1 MYPAIFQL
9 GLRNKQQNQSK
20 TNYNKNKYSHFFI
33 TNLLILLMLIVA
45 QANAQNSARGHDSQV
60 TKMYSNLFLNGKISF
75 KEIPQDVLRK
85 IISARYSDRTG
96 AWNLGA
102 FESIIA
108 ANYFVQGEGVVE
120 VRSGGDI
127 YSWPIASCSRDKSI
141 VFYAQGVDPNSIF
154 NTTVVHGMHVSTAVA
169 NLNMVKIGE
178 QTAPVSSCFDEPDF
192 GKAELVLPRQYLK
205 FQEEGD
211 YLMLSYTLA
220 FPEVASVVYT
230 EPKSVIFAGQLV
242 EVNSGINYD
251 VRMRDVAGLSLFD
264 TKTMKTIPFTTLH
277 LKGIQQPKLEY
288 SNNHVYYYNES
299 DYGCMFPENFYNGYL
314 LKSSV
319 INVMS
324 QNGTP
329 IYILSAN
336 KSKIEVESLIC
347 PEDGDVICDLQETSK
362 YICYC
367 GTNKKHGYV
376 GYENPVLV
384 IIDKETKRVVA
395 RYNGNNGKGKKDRF
409 FNKMYVLDDDH
420 ILMMYNDYHY
430 RDETS
435 WNYEIV
441 TISSTVVNYKTEEE
455 FDSSFL
461 EEQYGQ
467 EGVDEEYND
476 NNDEN
481 YEDNSE
487 MQNNEEASNNGWVKY
502 VILLL
507 CVIASFFA
515 VLFFKKRTKKG
526 IGNDNTIKTL
536 SVFIITTTMLFI
548 SVGEMK
554 AQHNKEKECVDLG
567 LPSGILWATSNLG
580 AHGSRDYIGGYF
592 AWGETKAKNAFRWCD
607 NYEPFDYKYGKAGL
621 TITKYCSNPKY
632 GYNGYSDNLIVLEPE
647 DDAATI
653 KLGDGWRTPTY
664 EDWMEL
670 ITFCSSKQVEY
681 DRGGLKGWLFTAP
694 NGNTLFLPNP
704 DGIDG
709 GYWSSSLN
717 PEVPH
722 SAWCFDSNYDG
733 HGMYY
738 YFRAYG
744 RHIRPVYSGKT
755 NQSGTNNSPTSN
767 QSVSPQSANTTQQ
780 AKDYSNA
787 YDGPQVVVID
797 GSGLRLRLGPS
808 TSSDTFKWPDGTNRH
823 PKVGEKFKY
832 LGESGDFYKIDFN
845 GNELWVSKQFSHI
858 EG

>member
-1 MYPAIFQL
+1 MKKTMYPAIFQL
-9 GLRNKQQNQSK
+9 GLRNRQQNQSK
-20 TNYNKNKYSHFFI
+20 RNCYKNKYSHFLI
-33 TNLLILLMLIVA
+33 AILLMLFMGITV
-45 QANAQNSARGHDSQV
+45 QTNAKGEDSQV
-60 TKMYSNLFLNGKISF
+60 TKMYSNLFLNGKISYND
-75 KEIPQDVLRK
+75 IPQDVLRK
-85 IISARYSDRTG
+85 IVSERFSDRMG
-96 AWNLGA
+96 DRNLRV
-102 FESIIA
+102 FESIKT

-127 YSWPIASCSRDKSI
+127 YSWPIALCSRNKSI
-141 VFYAQGVDPNSIF
+141 VFYAKGVDPNSIF
-154 NTTVVHGMHVSTAVA
+154 NTTVVHGMHVSTAIA

-178 QTAPVSSCFDEPDF
+178 QTAPVSSCFEEPDF
-192 GKAELVLPRQYLK
+192 GKAELVLPRQYIK
-205 FQEEGD
+205 NQDDEGD

-230 EPKSVIFAGQLV
+230 EPKSVIMAGQLV

-264 TKTMKTIPFTTLH
+264 IKTMKTIPFTTLH
-277 LKGIQQPKLEY
+277 LKGILQPKLEY
-288 SNNHVYYYNES
+288 SNNHIYYYDES
-299 DYGCMFPENFYNGYL
+299 D
-314 LKSSV
+314 
-319 INVMS
+319 NVMS
-324 QNGTP
+324 KNGTP

-384 IIDKETKRVVA
+384 FIDKETKKVVA
-395 RYNGNNGKGKKDRF
+395 RYNGNNGRGKKDRF
-409 FNKMYVLDDDH
+409 FSKMYVLDDDH
-420 ILMMYNDYHY
+420 LLMMYNDYQD
-430 RDETS
+430 RDDDRKKTS
-435 WNYEIV
+435 WKYEIV
-441 TISSTVVNYKTEEE
+441 TISSTVVNYKIEEE
-455 FDSSFL
+455 LNPSIS

-467 EGVDEEYND
+467 EGLDEVFND
-476 NNDEN
+476 NND
-481 YEDNSE
+481 DNNEMIES
-487 MQNNEEASNNGWVKY
+487 MQNNEQATNKGWVKY
-502 VILLL
+502 GILLL
-507 CVIASFFA
+507 CVVASFFA
-515 VLFFKKRTKKG
+515 VWFFKKRAKKG

-548 SVGEMK
+548 NVGEMK

-580 AHGSRDYIGGYF
+580 ARGYIDASGGNF
-592 AWGETKAKNAFRWCD
+592 AWGEIKEKNEFRWCD
-607 NYEPFDYKYGKAGL
+607 NYEAFDYKFGKAGF
-621 TITKYCSNPKY
+621 TITKYCSKSNY

-670 ITFCSSKQVEY
+670 ITFCSSKQVEFE
-681 DRGGLKGWLFTAP
+681 RGGLKGWLFTAP

-704 DGIDG
+704 YGNDG

-767 QSVSPQSANTTQQ
+767 QSVSPQSANTIQQ
-780 AKDYSNA
+780 AKVYSNA
-787 YDGPQVVVID
+787 YDGFVNIRQAPQSKAPI
-797 GSGLRLRLGPS
+797 LGVLNNGPEGAILLG
-808 TSSDTFKWPDGTNRH
+808 TEGEWKKINCNGIVGYVFGKYVQDTPTEVFH
-823 PKVGEKFKY
+823 GE
-832 LGESGDFYKIDFN
+832 
-845 GNELWVSKQFSHI
+845 
-858 EG
+858 

>member
-1 MYPAIFQL
+1 MYPAIFQI
-9 GLRNKQQNQSK
+9 GLKNKQQNQSK
-20 TNYNKNKYSHFFI
+20 NNCNKNKYGHFLIANF
-33 TNLLILLMLIVA
+33 LILLMLIA
-45 QANAQNSARGHDSQV
+45 AHANAQNSARSDDPQV
-60 TKMYSNLFLNGKISF
+60 TKTYSNLFLNGKISYND
-75 KEIPQDVLRK
+75 IPQDVLRK

-96 AWNLGA
+96 AWNLGT

-120 VRSGGDI
+120 VRSGGNI
-127 YSWPIASCSRDKSI
+127 YSWPIASSSRDKSI

-154 NTTVVHGMHVSTAVA
+154 NTTVVHGMHVSTAAA

-220 FPEVASVVYT
+220 FPEVSSVVYT

-251 VRMRDVAGLSLFD
+251 VRMREVSGLSLFD
-264 TKTMKTIPFTTLH
+264 TKTMKTIPSSTLH

-288 SNNHVYYYNES
+288 SNNHIYYYNES

-324 QNGTP
+324 QDGTP
-329 IYILSAN
+329 IYILSTN
-336 KSKIEVESLIC
+336 KSKLEVESLIY
-347 PEDGDVICDLQETSK
+347 PDDGDVICDLQETSK

-367 GTNKKHGYV
+367 GSNKKHGYV

-384 IIDKETKRVVA
+384 IIDKETKKVVA
-395 RYNGNNGKGKKDRF
+395 RYNGNDGKGKKDRF

-420 ILMMYNDYHY
+420 LLMMYNDYHY
-430 RDETS
+430 REETS

-455 FDSSFL
+455 LNPSFL

-467 EGVDEEYND
+467 AGVDEEYND

-502 VILLL
+502 VIILLL
-507 CVIASFFA
+507 FVVASYFA

-526 IGNDNTIKTL
+526 IGNDSTIKTL

-653 KLGDGWRTPTY
+653 KLGDGWRIPTY

-670 ITFCSSKQVEY
+670 ITICSSKQVEY

-704 DGIDG
+704 YGIDG

-755 NQSGTNNSPTSN
+755 NQSRTNSSPTSN
-767 QSVSPQSANTTQQ
+767 QSVSPQSTNTIQQ
-780 AKDYSNA
+780 TKVYSNA
-787 YDGPQVVVID
+787 YDGFVNIRQAPQSKAPILGVLRNGPEGAILL
-797 GSGLRLRLGPS
+797 GSE
-808 TSSDTFKWPDGTNRH
+808 
-823 PKVGEKFKY
+823 GEWK
-832 LGESGDFYKIDFN
+832 KIDCN
-845 GNELWVSKQFSHI
+845 GIVGYVFGKYVQDTPTEVFHG
-858 EG
+858 E